1 MRSLTDYYGND
12 NRSFMMQEG
21 LSYISI
27 ERLVRFFYE
36 SGKAPVDDYVYY
48 ANKMVEIVFSYSKDI
63 WLEKYRDWYDTM
75 RRGDKGTRTFDRMGT
90 KTWTDI
96 FRAFYFASAK
106 WSETEKETNVSN
118 LLDLYAL
125 QENTV
130 EVGKNTFN
138 QDFIEEWVTV
148 WETLP
153 SVSCFSKAFR
163 YICSLEITGN
173 FNQYGLFSKF
183 LGRSVEALY
192 MNGFIMRPEPWKYE
206 TLLGGGQIADVYE
219 VADEIMSDTLR
230 SINKVIKV
238 LEQVPKIRPLDLQM
252 YRDACN
258 YFRYMQDVI
267 AYERSAPLKERPT
280 IVTEI
285 HDVTAEKSKEIEKM
299 EDGDFW
305 TAIKDNENNLPVIDL
320 VELVNRRLKQNK
332 DN

>member
-63 WLEKYRDWYDTM
+63 WLEKYREWYDTM
-75 RRGDKGTRTFDRMGT
+75 RRGGRGTRTFERMGT
-90 KTWTDI
+90 KLWTDI
-96 FRAFYFASAK
+96 FRAFYLASAK
-106 WSETEKETNVSN
+106 WSETEKENNVSN

-125 QENTV
+125 QANERN
-130 EVGKNTFN
+130 VGRNKFS

-153 SVSCFSKAFR
+153 SVSCFSKVFR
-163 YICSLEITGN
+163 YISSLEITGN
-173 FNQYGLFSKF
+173 FKEYELFNRF
-183 LGRSVEALY
+183 LGRSVDALY
-192 MNGFIMRPEPWKYE
+192 MNGFIMQPEPWKYE
-206 TLLGGGQIADVYE
+206 ILLGGGLISE
-219 VADEIMSDTLR
+219 VDEVIDEILSDTLC

-238 LEQVPKIRPLDLQM
+238 LEQVPEIRPIELQM
-252 YRDACN
+252 YHDACK
-258 YFRYMQDVI
+258 YFKYIQDVMT
-267 AYERSAPLKERPT
+267 YDRPAPLKERPT

-285 HDVTAEKSKEIEKM
+285 HDVTAEKCEEIEKM
-299 EDGDFW
+299 NDNDFW
-305 TAIKDNENNLPVIDL
+305 TAIKENINNLPTINLVDL
-320 VELVNRRLKQNK
+320 VERRLKRNK
-332 DN
+332 DD